1 MCAYQEPEVYVKR
14 FVGRALSGI
23 ESVQFFFEEVRVPH
37 IRLKAD
43 YGVENIVIE
52 AKSPCGRVTDREQV
66 KKYMK
71 SYTLALLA

>member
-1 MCAYQEPEVYVKR
+1 LGVLYLAL
-14 FVGRALSGI
+14 RAFS
-23 ESVQFFFEEVRVPH
+23 FFFEEASVPH

-43 YGVENIVIE
+43 YGFENIVIE
-52 AKSPCGRVTDREQV
+52 AKAPCGRAKGREQV